1 MDPAFSWILRGGLA
15 ALFAVA
21 ATHKLRDLETFGET
35 LRAYQIIGSAWIAP
49 AGAALVLAEIGVAAA
64 LVLSPNA
71 RVGATGAAVLLLLYS
86 FGIGLNLAR
95 GRRDI
100 DCGCLGP
107 SARSPLSGGL
117 LVRNGVLIIAALLA
131 GLPVAPRALHPIDA
145 LTIGGGLVAT
155 AFVFIAAQQLA
166 ALAPGLRSR
175 RNSA

>member
-1 MDPAFSWILRGGLA
+1 MDPAFHWILRGSLA

-21 ATHKLRDLETFGET
+21 ATHKLRDLEGFGET
-35 LRAYQIIGSAWIAP
+35 LRAYQTLGGGWVAP
-49 AGAALVLAEIGVAAA
+49 AGAALVLAELGVAIA

-71 RVGATGAAVLLLLYS
+71 LLSSAGAAILLGLYS
-86 FGIGLNLAR
+86 FGIGINLAR

-117 LVRNGVLIIAALLA
+117 LVRNGVLIVAALLTA
-131 GLPVAPRALHPIDA
+131 LPVTSRALHPLDA
-145 LTIGGGLVAT
+145 LTIGGGLIAT

-166 ALAPGLRSR
+166 ALAPGLPSR